1 MPGLRCRFAEF
12 AFGRSPIRGMLP
24 GTADAG
30 MRGRIF
36 SLPKERQSIQLRME
50 LWFALGMRGS
60 AAMPCPSWD
69 VEDAFIT
76 TLICRGLPMGFA

>member
-1 MPGLRCRFAEF
+1 
-12 AFGRSPIRGMLP
+12 MLP
-24 GTADAG
+24 GTAGAG

-50 LWFALGMRGS
+50 LWFASGMRVSGE
-60 AAMPCPSWD
+60 MPSPCWG